1 MEQDKEAETRPYPRE
16 IMTWT
21 ADYIYTP
28 TFNRA
33 MQDTTNAKVTNLIT
47 ASQLL
52 NVTNNL
58 YDLQK

>member
-33 MQDTTNAKVTNLIT
+33 MQDTTNAKVTNLI
-47 ASQLL
+47 AAECS
-52 NVTNNL
+52 
-58 YDLQK
+58 